1 MGEKERKTADTCQG
15 VSVWDEPCT
24 RPATRCCK
32 ECGRWFCD
40 THFADADS
48 RSMLGPLDRLKR
60 MLDAGVAQ
68 ALPLAIVGLCQWH
81 RHAYRR
87 VDQSR

>member
-1 MGEKERKTADTCQG
+1 VGRALYSTRDSLLQG
-15 VSVWDEPCT
+15 VWAVV
-24 RPATRCCK
+24 
-32 ECGRWFCD
+32 CD

-60 MLDAGVAQ
+60 MLDAGVAH